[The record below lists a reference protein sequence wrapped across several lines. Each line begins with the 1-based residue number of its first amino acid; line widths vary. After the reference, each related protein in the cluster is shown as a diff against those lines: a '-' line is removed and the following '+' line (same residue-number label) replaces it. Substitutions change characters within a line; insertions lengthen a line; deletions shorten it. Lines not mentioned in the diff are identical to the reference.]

1 MVAGAL
7 SEHQVGVTVVAILV
21 VVALLCVVWL
31 DPHHL
36 FVEGVILEALL
47 QVILPSALKGG
58 EVSVSGTL
66 MLVDT
71 GLHLRIV
78 LQ

>member
-1 MVAGAL
+1 MAGAL
-7 SEHQVGVTVVAILV
+7 SEQQVGVAGAAILEVVAP
-21 VVALLCVVWL
+21 LCVVQL
-31 DPHHL
+31 DLHRL
-36 FVEGVILEALL
+36 FVVGVILEALPL
-47 QVILPSALKGG
+47 MVLPSALKGG

-71 GLHLRIV
+71 GLLLLIV